1 MSATQPIGVDPTPAN
16 SEDAVR
22 RQLDALA
29 NGEFDHHTFLNNM
42 KERFRFEPDD
52 NWEVLSLLDQ
62 YYRRGKIS
70 LEVFRALKSGFA
82 EYILGP
88 HTTSSPQV
96 SAPTLHTVVTPAPA
110 SAAPAAPAPAAP
122 APAAAAAVAPAV
134 PAAAPAP
141 VVAPAP
147 VAAAAV
153 APAVPAAA
161 PAPVAPAA
169 PVAAAPVAP
178 APIAPAAPA
187 AAAPPVARAPDAT
200 APVARAPTAP
210 VPPVPPAFFDTAA
223 ATSTA
228 AAPVAPT
235 REVHVGDV
243 LRNRYRIEAI
253 VAKGASGTVFEAN
266 DPHRLNLPPA
276 GKRLAVKVLRTPDPR
291 GAFLSQLRQ
300 EFQCLQQL
308 SHPNIVRAFDFDRDG
323 SLAFFTMELLNGM
336 HLNRALHARSGVPL
350 QRPHAFAIIRDV
362 GAAVV
367 YAHSR
372 GVAHGDINPQNVF
385 MTMGGEVR
393 VLGFGAAHKL
403 SANAPAPEF
412 EQASAFSDTHKYASC
427 EVFQG
432 NRPDASDDLYSLS
445 CLAYLLLKGKHPFSD
460 CTSIEARA
468 ERLRPLRPAQLSY
481 RQWRTLRAG
490 LHTDRNK
497 RPSDVQAWLDGMEL
511 RGAARRLPSPN
522 ELIET
527 PAGKPRRLQFAVAA
541 AALIVALIGGG
552 IWLSTNLENP
562 TSHPATEP
570 AVEDLATPSLTART
584 PVATPPAASPPAA
597 APPTVQPPLRQ
608 TPAQASAPRPVGG
621 PPATA
626 QVSSRPTAAPV
637 AQSGVHTAATPAPK
651 TNAAPLSA
659 SAAHP
664 VPVATRV
671 EMAADT
677 LDASPGDSAVHVT
690 VRRKG
695 SLRGETSFTWWTESG
710 TAKPGTDFSPVLP
723 HVQQMRDGES
733 SMVLTV
739 PVISTVRAQ
748 PKGFYVGIEGVDG
761 GAQIGARAL
770 TQVTLPATN

>member
-88 HTTSSPQV
+88 HTTTSSPQV
-96 SAPTLHTVVTPAPA
+96 SAPTLHTVVA
-110 SAAPAAPAPAAP
+110 
-122 APAAAAAVAPAV
+122 
-134 PAAAPAP
+134 
-141 VVAPAP
+141 
-147 VAAAAV
+147 
-153 APAVPAAA
+153 
-161 PAPVAPAA
+161 AA

-178 APIAPAAPA
+178 APAAPAPVAAAAPAAPA
-187 AAAPPVARAPDAT
+187 PVARTPDAT
-200 APVARAPTAP
+200 VPVARAPTA
-210 VPPVPPAFFDTAA
+210 PVPPAFFDTAA
-223 ATSTA
+223 ATA
-228 AAPVAPT
+228 AAAATSAAAASVAPT
-235 REVHVGDV
+235 REAHVGDV

-266 DPHRLNLPPA
+266 DPHRLNLPPS

-291 GAFLSQLRQ
+291 GTFMSQLRQ

-350 QRPHAFAIIRDV
+350 QRPHAFALIRDV
-362 GAAVV
+362 GAAVA

-385 MTMGGEVR
+385 ITMGGEVR

-445 CLAYLLLKGKHPFSD
+445 CVAYLLLKGKHPFSD

-541 AALIVALIGGG
+541 AALIAALIGGG

-570 AVEDLATPSLTART
+570 AVEDLATPPLTART
-584 PVATPPAASPPAA
+584 PVAAPPAA

-608 TPAQASAPRPVGG
+608 TPAQASTPRPVGG

-637 AQSGVHTAATPAPK
+637 AQSGVHAAATPAPK

-677 LDASPGDSAVHVT
+677 LDASPADSAVYVT

-733 SMVLTV
+733 SVVLTV

-748 PKGFYVGIEGVDG
+748 PKGFYIGIEAVDG
-761 GAQIGARAL
+761 GAQVGARAL